1 MSGSRSALVSPP
13 SPGDVVLAAPVR
25 TPIGKFGGA
34 LAALS
39 AADLGTAAAAAAL
52 SRAGLAPGR
61 TDLVDQ
67 VIFGHARQAGGGP
80 NTARQIA
87 HRAGV
92 PDDRPAFTVN
102 QACGSGLQAVLCA
115 ARAILLGEARVV
127 LAGGTE
133 SMSNTPYLLP
143 RARWGY
149 RLGHAE
155 IVDGMYRDGFDDPLS
170 GLVMGATAEELAVE
184 AGVDRAAADAYALR
198 SQERCERARAAGR
211 FAAEIVPVE
220 VAGKQGVRL
229 VDHDEHP
236 RDGVTLEALA
246 RMTPVF
252 RQGGTVTAAN
262 ASGITDGAAALIVAS
277 RQAAGELGLPV
288 VARLLG
294 WEVVGVEPRIMGI
307 GPVPA
312 VRRLLERCHR
322 EGGGGANG
330 CLPALGALPASDAIG
345 ALATADEFRALDA
358 IDAIELNE
366 AFASQVLACLG
377 GLDLPADSERVN
389 PDGGAIALGHPI
401 GATGARILV
410 TLLHGLEARQ
420 QRLGIATLCVSGGMG
435 LAALVEREPSREAP
449 GAPGSREGA
458 SSEGDAQIG
467 EAS

>member
-1 MSGSRSALVSPP
+1 VSGSRSALVSPP
-13 SPGDVVLAAPVR
+13 SPGDIVLAAPVR

-198 SQERCERARAAGR
+198 SQERCARARAAGR

-220 VAGKQGVRL
+220 VAGKRGAASPAVV
-229 VDHDEHP
+229 VDRDEHP
-236 RDGVTLEALA
+236 RDGVTMEALA

-252 RQGGTVTAAN
+252 RLGGTVTAAN

-277 RQAAGELGLPV
+277 RQAAAELGLPV
-288 VARLLG
+288 AARLLG

-312 VRRLLERCHR
+312 VRRLLARRHQAH
-322 EGGGGANG
+322 GG
-330 CLPALGALPASDAIG
+330 LPALGATDATGALPASDA
-345 ALATADEFRALDA
+345 TDEFLVLDA
-358 IDAIELNE
+358 IDSIELNE

-435 LAALVEREPSREAP
+435 LAALVEREAPGRREAP
-449 GAPGSREGA
+449 SGREGA
-458 SSEGDAQIG
+458 SSDGGARRG
-467 EAS
+467 EAP